1 MTPEEL
7 EQEKRIATLLSKA
20 TAYRE
25 SPKSI
30 DYFQDK
36 NKFYRVIRGDAAV
49 KDIQQS
55 GVVRSAKTA
64 GVDYE
69 PKAKDG
75 KISLGNRPTKWPSF
89 AKGGASM
96 SYAKADPNHYI
107 IETKSPL
114 SESTSGRHGK
124 GSTYFPPVDPKTQQP
139 HSSLPASE
147 VKLWKHVGEG
157 KYEPV
162 RTSLSRIVKDGLN
175 SPKANA
181 AAGLIGLLASGEE
194 AAKEG
199 KSVYRMFGGG
209 WDYANKKSP
218 EENARI
224 KKDWK
229 KLQEEN
235 PEYAKELDRVSKAK
249 SAPSTRTY

>member
-7 EQEKRIATLLSKA
+7 EQEKKIATLLSKA
-20 TAYRE
+20 VANRE

-36 NKFYRVIRGDAAV
+36 NKFYRVIRGEAAA

-69 PKAKDG
+69 LKSKDG

-89 AKGGASM
+89 AKGEASV

-114 SESTSGRHGK
+114 SVSATGRHGK
-124 GSTYFPPVDPKTQQP
+124 GSTHFPPVDPKTQQP
-139 HSSLPASE
+139 HTSLPASE

-162 RTSLSRIVKDGLN
+162 RTSLSRVVTNELN
-175 SPKANA
+175 SPKAGK
-181 AAGLIGLLASGEE
+181 AAGLLGLLASGEE

-199 KSVYRMFGGG
+199 KSVYRMFDGG

-224 KKDWK
+224 KEDWK

-235 PEYAKELDRVSKAK
+235 PEYAKELDKASKAR
-249 SAPSTRTY
+249 SVPSTRTY

>member
-1 MTPEEL
+1 M
-7 EQEKRIATLLSKA
+7 KKNV
-20 TAYRE
+20 
-25 SPKSI
+25 SI

-36 NKFYRVIRGDAAV
+36 NKFYRVIRGEAAA

-69 PKAKDG
+69 LKSKDG

-89 AKGGASM
+89 AKGGASV

-114 SESTSGRHGK
+114 SVSTSATGKHGK
-124 GSTYFPPVDPKTQQP
+124 GSTHFPPVDPKTQQP
-139 HSSLPASE
+139 HTSLPASE

-162 RTSLSRIVKDGLN
+162 KISPNATTQPVSQNISNVGL
-175 SPKANA
+175 
-181 AAGLIGLLASGEE
+181 GLLGAALTSSEQ

-199 KSVYRMFGGG
+199 KDVYKIFGGG
-209 WDYANKKSP
+209 WGYSSGRSP
-218 EENARI
+218 SEELKIAS
-224 KKDWK
+224 DWINLSK
-229 KLQEEN
+229 NN
-235 PEYAKELDRVSKAK
+235 PQYFKELQKLSSAK
-249 SAPSTRTY
+249 KIESTSTLNHQLPYQISDLLRFKK